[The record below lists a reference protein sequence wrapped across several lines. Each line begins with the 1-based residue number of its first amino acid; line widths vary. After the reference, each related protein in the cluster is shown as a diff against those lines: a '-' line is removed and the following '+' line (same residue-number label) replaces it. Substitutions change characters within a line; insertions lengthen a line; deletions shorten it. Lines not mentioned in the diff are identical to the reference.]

1 MYVENFKS
9 YVIVFIRNVT
19 MFLTFTIIFS
29 IRLSVLIQKIS
40 LAKIKR
46 KMTSQSNNVAMAE
59 HLLQSTV
66 MMI

>member
-19 MFLTFTIIFS
+19 MFLTFTIIFR
-29 IRLSVLIQKIS
+29 IRVSVLIQKIS

-46 KMTSQSNNVAMAE
+46 KMLILTINE
-59 HLLQSTV
+59 ITK
-66 MMI
+66 